1 MTRIGRFVSGA
12 LALVVVGAGLVGCT
26 GDDGEVVVTDDS
38 SPEDVLATAAAT
50 TFEGTGRFHGEL
62 RLKSFGVIHQ
72 EGEFSGDDVAVRVKI
87 EPSPES
93 LAQDPTDPDL
103 LSTERRTVDGRSYG
117 RSASMDRWQQAPD
130 SSGSSEY
137 RPDQIAAV
145 LRQLDGIEETGA
157 DEVDGDPVTTY
168 AGRVDPAE
176 LDTAFGGSSSGADEI
191 PEDQIPPELLRM
203 RRLSQLA
210 LAALDA
216 DVTVAIDDDG
226 RLRHLVVDV
235 VGDLPAE
242 LADCAFF
249 QQPGGDPR
257 IRVEL
262 TYFDLGADVT
272 IEAPDPALVDDGF
285 IGIVGESEDASSL
298 DPEDDMTMLETSDGP
313 IPRMALVFALTDAA
327 LLGDIALDPS
337 TVDGLPDDV
346 LVSRFEELKAIR
358 GGDVWGGTT
367 LGPSEDDTTTT
378 MLGGADES
386 GNESFDDIFEGCPA

>member
-1 MTRIGRFVSGA
+1 MTRIGRFAIGA
-12 LALVVVGAGLVGCT
+12 LVPVVVAVGLVGCSS
-26 GDDGEVVVTDDS
+26 DDGQVVVTDDS

-50 TFEGTGRFHGEL
+50 TFEGTGRFRGEL

-72 EGEFSGDDVAVRVKI
+72 EGEFSGDDVAVRVQV

-93 LAQDPTDPDL
+93 LAQHPTDPDL
-103 LSTERRTVDGRSYG
+103 LTTERRTVDGRSYA

-130 SSGSSEY
+130 SSESSEY
-137 RPDQIAAV
+137 RPDQISDV
-145 LRQLDGIEETGA
+145 LRHLDGIEETGA
-157 DEVDGDPVTTY
+157 DDVDGDPVTTY

-176 LDTAFGGSSSGADEI
+176 LDTAFGASSTRADEI
-191 PEDQIPPELLRM
+191 PEDQIPPDLLRM

-226 RLRHLVVDV
+226 RLRHLVVEV

-249 QQPGGDPR
+249 EQPGGDPR

-285 IGIVGESEDASSL
+285 IGTLGEPEDASSL
-298 DPEDDMTMLETSDGP
+298 DPEMDMTMLETSDGP
-313 IPRMALVFALTDAA
+313 IPRMALQFALIDAA
-327 LLGDIALDPS
+327 VLGDIALDPS
-337 TVDGLPDDV
+337 TVEGLPDDV
-346 LVSRFEELKAIR
+346 LVSRFEDLKAIR
-358 GGDVWGGTT
+358 GGDVWDGAT
-367 LGPSEDDTTTT
+367 LGSSEDDTTTT
-378 MLGGADES
+378 VLDAGEAEGD
-386 GNESFDDIFEGCPA
+386 SFDDVFAGCPA